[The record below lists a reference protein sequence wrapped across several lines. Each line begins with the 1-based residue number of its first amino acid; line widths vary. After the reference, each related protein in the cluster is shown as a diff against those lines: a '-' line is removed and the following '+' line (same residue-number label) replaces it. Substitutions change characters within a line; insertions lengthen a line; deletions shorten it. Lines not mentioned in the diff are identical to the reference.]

1 MDSDTYKNQPT
12 QNKYLLR
19 SKVSEKK
26 IEERNNAKTKECA
39 DDKILN
45 PLTGR
50 CVKKS
55 GSIGKKLLEI
65 NRKIKL
71 NIDQDENED
80 EDEIEDQDEIEDE
93 IEDEDNKAD
102 EKEKLTYT
110 KVYMKNND
118 GIYGNMGVV
127 IDPETIEYVQVM
139 SEKGREII
147 ERYGNKKDKYI
158 IEIADKNE
166 EVKKML
172 NNFTVWGD
180 MLEIYNDYYKKNID
194 ILYIAGVF
202 KVKTYIKE
210 IEPQINIK
218 EKNAGEE
225 EIRKMIKYM
234 GEKYKNDICEIDR
247 EYSLK
252 IIKREVYVDKKDG
265 LKENIEKC

>member
-1 MDSDTYKNQPT
+1 MDSDTYKNEPIKNRYSLRSNISGKKQPT

-71 NIDQDENED
+71 NIDQDEIED
-80 EDEIEDQDEIEDE
+80 QDEKEDQMEDEIEDEIEDEKEDEMEDEIEDQDEIEDE

-147 ERYGNKKDKYI
+147 E
-158 IEIADKNE
+158 
-166 EVKKML
+166 
-172 NNFTVWGD
+172 
-180 MLEIYNDYYKKNID
+180 
-194 ILYIAGVF
+194 
-202 KVKTYIKE
+202 
-210 IEPQINIK
+210 
-218 EKNAGEE
+218 
-225 EIRKMIKYM
+225 
-234 GEKYKNDICEIDR
+234 
-247 EYSLK
+247 
-252 IIKREVYVDKKDG
+252 
-265 LKENIEKC
+265 